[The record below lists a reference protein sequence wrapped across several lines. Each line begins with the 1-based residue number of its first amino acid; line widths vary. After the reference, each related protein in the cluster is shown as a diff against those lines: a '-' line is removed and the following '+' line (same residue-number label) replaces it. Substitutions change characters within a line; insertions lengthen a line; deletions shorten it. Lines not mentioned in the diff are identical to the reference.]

1 MIRRGLILIPLL
13 SERLQYY
20 LKLQKLIAHIQKIV
34 NLILIFEMNKK
45 EDVEK
50 DMKLMDIESLEIFIS
65 F

>member
-1 MIRRGLILIPLL
+1 MIRKGLILIQLL
-13 SERLQYY
+13 LEKLQYY
-20 LKLQKLIAHIQKIV
+20 LKLQKLTVHIQKTV

-50 DMKLMDIESLEIFIS
+50 DMKLMDIEFLEIFIS